1 MIISFKYTLISIII
15 FPIIFVSAEVFS
27 QETEKRSLQ
36 DVIQRVLT
44 NYPSLKIA
52 KLEIERSRQEFA
64 KIESQL
70 GWVASAQTGISR
82 DVGAFNIPSERF
94 DVIASVGSSQKS
106 GNTVEVVGQ
115 YSYEDSESVAV
126 PTLANPT
133 ERTTL
138 DLKYRIPLGQ
148 GEDNPAYRQGK
159 ISAEAGLQST
169 EASRVK
175 QIDAL
180 VQQTLSLYYDA
191 ANTYMQ
197 IQDANEAIRR
207 ANRLLRFVQKNK
219 GLGLSETKD
228 LLVVEA
234 LRSAQI
240 SQRDTLLIVWS
251 RQRSELNRLQGVE
264 SGSDF
269 VPIIASE
276 MNIPDREIA
285 LEQVYAQSPDI
296 LLQLAQL
303 RAAESSMELATDAK
317 KDKMDLVFSV
327 GARNTSGDTVSG
339 SFDQSEWA
347 GGARFE
353 YQFSMDQ
360 RGFDAGLY
368 QAMLDKQTIET
379 EIDRV
384 KSDLEYNVSGLYEQI
399 NQNKVAT
406 KSSKQRLSI
415 ERKKVDEAFKR
426 YKVGRATTNE
436 LIDNENSLFAG
447 SLLYETRKIELARK
461 YSELELLLGSLWNR
475 QLLLE
480 HSAGKNR

>member
-1 MIISFKYTLISIII
+1 MNAFFKNTLISISLLLMV
-15 FPIIFVSAEVFS
+15 FVSTELLAK
-27 QETEKRSLQ
+27 ETDKRSLQ
-36 DVIQRVLT
+36 SVIQRVLT
-44 NYPSLKIA
+44 NYPTLKIA
-52 KLEIERSRQEFA
+52 RLELERSRQEFA

-94 DVIASVGSSQKS
+94 DVSASVGSVQKS
-106 GNTVEVVGQ
+106 GNSIEVVGQ
-115 YSYEDSESVAV
+115 YSYEESESVAV

-138 DLKYRIPLGQ
+138 DLRYRIPLGQ
-148 GEDNPAYRQGK
+148 GEANPAYMQGK

-180 VQQTLSLYYDA
+180 VRQTLSLYYDA
-191 ANTYMQ
+191 ANTYAR

-219 GLGLSETKD
+219 GLGISETKD
-228 LLVVEA
+228 VLIVEA

-251 RQRSELNRLQGVE
+251 RQRSELNRLQGIK
-264 SGSDF
+264 SDSDF
-269 VPIIASE
+269 LPVINSE
-276 MNIPDREIA
+276 MNIPDHGAA

-303 RAAESSMELATDAK
+303 RAAESNMELANDAK
-317 KDKMDLVFSV
+317 KDRMDLTFSV
-327 GARNTSGDTVSG
+327 GARNTSGDTATG
-339 SFDQSEWA
+339 SLDQSEWA

-353 YQFSMDQ
+353 YQFSVDQ

-384 KSDLEYNVSGLYEQI
+384 KSDLKYNVSGLYDEI
-399 NQNKVAT
+399 NQNKVAA

-426 YKVGRATTNE
+426 YKVGRASTNE
-436 LIDNENSLFAG
+436 LIDNENSLSAG

-461 YSELELLLGSLWNR
+461 YSELELLLGSLWDR

-480 HSAGKNR
+480 HAADKN